1 MHYHLLNIYRYFAA
15 LIVCIS
21 HYILHWNKSVYF
33 EFTSILGVELFF
45 ILSGFV
51 LAPQIL
57 RLEKNPKKTLKTF
70 LLRRWIRTIP
80 PYLVALICATI
91 LFDYGNI
98 LNLLKFL
105 TYTQNILGDTSFPNF
120 FSVAWSLSVEEWF
133 YIFLPLSILLTTQS
147 KIKYLKLNV
156 LSICIITIL
165 LLNLI
170 RFYYNG
176 EEINW
181 GEDIR
186 RSVLLRLDSLC
197 FGVVAY
203 ILKDRLK
210 KEYVVFCIIC
220 TILPLFYFL
229 TEPLLISKSTFA
241 QNLFLPLCCIC
252 FSSILIILTYIQ
264 TYSDLA
270 KTIGTFGANISY
282 SMYLFHIFFIPF
294 TLNLFNNLTLSLLI
308 YIISLKLFCWTFFNY
323 FEKPLLESRP
333 RYT

>member
-1 MHYHLLNIYRYFAA
+1 MHYPLLNIYRYFAS

-21 HYILHWNKSVYF
+21 HYILYWNKSAYF

-57 RLEKNPKKTLKTF
+57 RIEKNPKKNLKIF

-91 LFDYGNI
+91 LLDYGNI
-98 LNLLKFL
+98 INLFKFL
-105 TYTQNILGDTSFPNF
+105 TYTQNILGDTSSPNF
-120 FSVAWSLSVEEWF
+120 FPVAWSLSVEEWF

-156 LSICIITIL
+156 LSICITTIL
-165 LLNLI
+165 LLNLT

-176 EEINW
+176 DEINW

-186 RSVLLRLDSLC
+186 RCVLLRLDSLC
-197 FGVVAY
+197 FGIVAY

-229 TEPLLISKSTFA
+229 TEPLLISKSIFA
-241 QNLFLPLCCIC
+241 QNLFIPLCCIC
-252 FSSILIILTYIQ
+252 FSSILIILTYSQI
-264 TYSDLA
+264 SSSLI
-270 KTIGTFGANISY
+270 KKVGTFGANISY
-282 SMYLFHIFFIPF
+282 SMYLFHIFFISL
-294 TLNLFNNLTLSLLI
+294 TLNLFNNPALSLLS
-308 YIISLKLFCWTFFNY
+308 YIISLKLFCWVFFNY
-323 FEKPLLESRP
+323 FERPLLKSRP
-333 RYT
+333 SYT

>member
-1 MHYHLLNIYRYFAA
+1 MHYPLLNIYRYFAS

-21 HYILHWNKSVYF
+21 HFILYLNKSVHF
-33 EFTSILGVELFF
+33 EFISILGVELFF
-45 ILSGFV
+45 VLSGFV

-57 RLEKNPKKTLKTF
+57 RLEENLKKNLKIF

-91 LFDYGNI
+91 LFDYGDI
-98 LNLLKFL
+98 FNLLKFL
-105 TYTQNILGDTSFPNF
+105 TYTQNILGDTSSPNF

-133 YIFLPLSILLTTQS
+133 YIFLPLSILLTTQC
-147 KIKYLKLNV
+147 KMKYLKFNV

-170 RFYYNG
+170 RLYYNG
-176 EEINW
+176 EDINW

-197 FGVVAY
+197 FGIVAY
-203 ILKDRLK
+203 ILKDRLR
-210 KEYVVFCIIC
+210 KEYVFFCIIC

-229 TEPLLISKSTFA
+229 TDPLLISKSIFA

-252 FSSILIILTYIQ
+252 FSSILIILTYSQ
-264 TYSDLA
+264 NSPNLL
-270 KTIGTFGANISY
+270 KKIGTFGANISY

-294 TLNLFNNLTLSLLI
+294 TFNLFDNLTLSLLI
-308 YIISLKLFCWTFFNY
+308 YIVSLKIFCWIFFNY
-323 FEKPLLESRP
+323 FEKPLLKSRP
-333 RYT
+333 NYN

>member
-1 MHYHLLNIYRYFAA
+1 MHYPLLNIYRYFAS

-21 HYILHWNKSVYF
+21 HYILYWNKSAYF

-57 RLEKNPKKTLKTF
+57 RLEKNLKKNLKIF

-91 LFDYGNI
+91 LFDYGDI
-98 LNLLKFL
+98 FNLLKFL
-105 TYTQNILGDTSFPNF
+105 TYTQNILGDTSSPNF

-133 YIFLPLSILLTTQS
+133 YIFLPLSILLTTQC

-156 LSICIITIL
+156 LSICIVTIL

-197 FGVVAY
+197 FGIVAY
-203 ILKDRLK
+203 ILKDRLR
-210 KEYVVFCIIC
+210 KEYVILCIIC
-220 TILPLFYFL
+220 TIFPLFYFL
-229 TEPLLISKSTFA
+229 TDPLLISKSILA
-241 QNLFLPLCCIC
+241 QNFFLPLCCIC
-252 FSSILIILTYIQ
+252 FSSILIILTYSQ
-264 TYSDLA
+264 NSSSLV
-270 KTIGTFGANISY
+270 KKVGTFGANISY
-282 SMYLFHIFFIPF
+282 SMYLFHIFFMPLTF
-294 TLNLFNNLTLSLLI
+294 GLYNNPALSLLI
-308 YIISLKLFCWTFFNY
+308 YIISLNILIYIHKSY
-323 FEKPLLESRP
+323 
-333 RYT
+333 